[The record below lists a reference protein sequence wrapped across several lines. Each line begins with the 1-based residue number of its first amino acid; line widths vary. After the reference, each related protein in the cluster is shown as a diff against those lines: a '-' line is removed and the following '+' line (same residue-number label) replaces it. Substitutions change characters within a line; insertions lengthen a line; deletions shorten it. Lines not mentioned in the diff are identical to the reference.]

1 MNWIGAIFASALIT
15 VVFAVYFDVTMTH
28 CEAKSFFG
36 SVGLCTPLDLQLLL
50 PNQA

>member
-28 CEAKSFFG
+28 CEAKA
-36 SVGLCTPLDLQLLL
+36 C
-50 PNQA
+50 ARR